1 MNSGIMEAT
10 RLTHEGR
17 LAEATALI
25 QRTLRGEHAP
35 PNASVF
41 QTSSLEAISPT
52 REIGTELVDADAAP
66 AAEAPASAP
75 TDTKTRPSIRAGV
88 RRMPTGRPFDSTLPS
103 LDELCTSPL
112 GDLRVPGL
120 EELLGRGSTLRPIP
134 VDFVGPGQWIA
145 GTYTSVVG
153 TRDYKLYIPSAYHGQ
168 ALPLVVMLHGCTQT
182 PDDFAAGTGMN
193 GVAEAEEFLV
203 AYPAQDPAANTM
215 KCWNWFEA
223 AHQQREEG
231 EPSLI
236 AGITRQVMAEHNTDP
251 DRVYVAGLSA
261 GGAMAAIMGE
271 IYPDLFAAVGV
282 HSGLAPGSAQDLQ
295 SAFRAMQQGGL
306 GEQTRVGRPA
316 PLILFHGDGD
326 STVHPCNADDLVQ
339 QWNTT
344 GSQGLDG
351 SAPPVT
357 VQQRQVGGRAY
368 TRELYRDGRG
378 QRVVERWTIHG
389 AGHAWS
395 GGSRNGSYADPA
407 GPDASREFVRFFQEH
422 PRGITM
428 PPPVG

>member
-10 RLTHEGR
+10 RLTREGS

-41 QTSSLEAISPT
+41 QTSSLMPISPT
-52 REIGTELVDADAAP
+52 REIGTEPADAVAAP
-66 AAEAPASAP
+66 ASEAPASAP
-75 TDTKTRPSIRAGV
+75 ADTKTRPSIHAKL
-88 RRMPTGRPFDSTLPS
+88 RRMPTGRPFVSALTP
-103 LDELCTSPL
+103 LDEL
-112 GDLRVPGL
+112 RMPGL
-120 EELLGRGSTLRPIP
+120 EGLLGRGSTLRPIP
-134 VDFVGPGQWIA
+134 VDVAGPGQWIA
-145 GTYTSVVG
+145 GTHTSAAG
-153 TRDYKLYIPSAYHGQ
+153 TRDYKLYIPSGYHGQ

-203 AYPAQDPAANTM
+203 AYPAQTPAANTM

-236 AGITRQVMAEHNTDP
+236 AGITRQVMAEYNTDP
-251 DRVYVAGLSA
+251 GRVYVAGLSA
-261 GGAMAAIMGE
+261 GGAMAAIMGAM
-271 IYPDLFAAVGV
+271 YPDLFAAVGV
-282 HSGLAPGSAQDLQ
+282 HSGLAPGSAQDLP

-306 GEQTRVGRPA
+306 GGQTRVGRPA

-339 QWNTT
+339 QWNATA
-344 GSQGLDG
+344 GSQGPGG

-368 TRELYRDGRG
+368 TREIYRDGRG

-395 GGSRNGSYADPA
+395 GGSRNGSYTDPA

-422 PRGITM
+422 PRGTTM
-428 PPPVG
+428 PTPLG

>member
-1 MNSGIMEAT
+1 MNSGIREAT
-10 RLTHEGR
+10 RLTREGR

-25 QRTLRGEHAP
+25 QRTLRGERAP

-41 QTSSLEAISPT
+41 QTSSLKAISPT
-52 REIGTELVDADAAP
+52 REIGTELVDGDAAS
-66 AAEAPASAP
+66 AFEAPPSAP
-75 TDTKTRPSIRAGV
+75 ADTKTRPSIRATVHG
-88 RRMPTGRPFDSTLPS
+88 MPTVRPIVSTLPS
-103 LDELCTSPL
+103 LGEL
-112 GDLRVPGL
+112 RIPGL
-120 EELLGRGSTLRPIP
+120 EKLLERRSTLRPIP
-134 VDFVGPGQWIA
+134 EDVVGPGQWIA
-145 GTYTSVVG
+145 GTYNSVLG
-153 TRDYKLYIPSAYHGQ
+153 TRDYKLYIPSGFHGQ

-182 PDDFAAGTGMN
+182 PDDFAVGTGMN
-193 GVAEAEEFLV
+193 GVAETEEFLV
-203 AYPAQDPAANTM
+203 AYPAQVPAANTM

-236 AGITRQVMAEHNTDP
+236 AGITRQVMAQYNTDR

-282 HSGLAPGSAQDLQ
+282 HSGLAPGSAKDLQ
-295 SAFRAMQQGGL
+295 SAFRAMRQGGL

-344 GSQGLDG
+344 VSQGLDE

-357 VQQRQVGGRAY
+357 VQKHQVGGRAY
-368 TRELYRDGRG
+368 TRELYRDGRE
-378 QRVVERWTIHG
+378 QPVVERWTIHG

-395 GGSRNGSYADPA
+395 GGNRNGSYADPA

-422 PRGITM
+422 PRAITM
-428 PPPVG
+428 PPPVS

>member
-10 RLTHEGR
+10 RLTREGK

-35 PNASVF
+35 PNATVF
-41 QTSSLEAISPT
+41 QTSSLKLISPT
-52 REIGTELVDADAAP
+52 REIGTEPADADAAP
-66 AAEAPASAP
+66 ASDSPASAP
-75 TDTKTRPSIRAGV
+75 ADTKTRPSIDARV
-88 RRMPTGRPFDSTLPS
+88 RRMPTGRPFGSALPSMDELRMPS
-103 LDELCTSPL
+103 LDELRMPA
-112 GDLRVPGL
+112 L
-120 EELLGRGSTLRPIP
+120 EGLLGRGSTLRPIP
-134 VDFVGPGQWIA
+134 VDVVGPGQWIA
-145 GTYTSVVG
+145 GTHTGAAG
-153 TRDYKLYIPSAYHGQ
+153 TRDYKLYIPSGYHDQ

-203 AYPAQDPAANTM
+203 AYPAQAATANTM

-236 AGITRQVMAEHNTDP
+236 AGITRQVMAEYNTDP

-271 IYPDLFAAVGV
+271 MYPDLFAAVGV
-282 HSGLAPGSAQDLQ
+282 HSGLAPGSAQDLA

-306 GEQTRVGRPA
+306 GRRTRVGRPA

-344 GSQGLDG
+344 GPQGLDG

-368 TRELYRDGRG
+368 TREIFRDGRG

-395 GGSRNGSYADPA
+395 GGSRNGSYTDTA

>member
-1 MNSGIMEAT
+1 M
-10 RLTHEGR
+10 
-17 LAEATALI
+17 
-25 QRTLRGEHAP
+25 
-35 PNASVF
+35 
-41 QTSSLEAISPT
+41 
-52 REIGTELVDADAAP
+52 
-66 AAEAPASAP
+66 
-75 TDTKTRPSIRAGV
+75 
-88 RRMPTGRPFDSTLPS
+88 PS
-103 LDELCTSPL
+103 LDELRVSPL
-112 GDLRVPGL
+112 DKLRMPPLDELRMPGL
-120 EELLGRGSTLRPIP
+120 EGLLGRGSTLRPIP
-134 VDFVGPGQWIA
+134 VEVAGPGQWIA
-145 GTYTSVVG
+145 GTYTSEAG
-153 TRDYKLYIPSAYHGQ
+153 SRDYKLYVPSGYHGQ

-203 AYPAQDPAANTM
+203 VYPAQAPAANTM

-236 AGITRQVMAEHNTDP
+236 AGITRQVMAEYNTDP
-251 DRVYVAGLSA
+251 GRVYVAGLSA
-261 GGAMAAIMGE
+261 GGAMAAIMGAM
-271 IYPDLFAAVGV
+271 YPDLFAAVGV

-295 SAFRAMQQGGL
+295 SAFRAMHQGGL

-339 QWNTT
+339 QWNATA
-344 GSQGLDG
+344 GSQGPGG

-368 TRELYRDGRG
+368 TREIYRDGHG
-378 QRVVERWTIHG
+378 QRVVERWSVHG
-389 AGHAWS
+389 TGHAWS
-395 GGSRNGSYADPA
+395 GGSRNGSYTDPA

-422 PRGITM
+422 PRGTTM
-428 PPPVG
+428 PSPVG

>member
-1 MNSGIMEAT
+1 
-10 RLTHEGR
+10 
-17 LAEATALI
+17 
-25 QRTLRGEHAP
+25 
-35 PNASVF
+35 
-41 QTSSLEAISPT
+41 
-52 REIGTELVDADAAP
+52 
-66 AAEAPASAP
+66 
-75 TDTKTRPSIRAGV
+75 
-88 RRMPTGRPFDSTLPS
+88 MPTGRPFVSTLSS
-103 LDELCTSPL
+103 LGELCPFPL
-112 GDLRVPGL
+112 GGLRMPSW
-120 EELLGRGSTLRPIP
+120 EKLLGRGSALRPIP
-134 VDFVGPGQWIA
+134 GDVVGPGRWIA

-153 TRDYKLYIPSAYHGQ
+153 TREYKLYIPSGYHGQ

-236 AGITRQVMAEHNTDP
+236 AGITRQVMAEYNTDP

-306 GEQTRVGRPA
+306 GERTPIGRPA

-422 PRGITM
+422 PRAITM
-428 PPPVG
+428 SRPVG